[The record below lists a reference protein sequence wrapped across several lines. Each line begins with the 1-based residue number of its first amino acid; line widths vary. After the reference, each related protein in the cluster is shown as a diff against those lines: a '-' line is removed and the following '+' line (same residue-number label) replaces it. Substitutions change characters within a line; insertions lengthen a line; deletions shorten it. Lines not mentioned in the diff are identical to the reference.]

1 MEDKFYVRIKKIVE
15 LINMFEY
22 PDYLLVFWKY
32 LEYKESHNYELFI
45 DIEIHDQETKTIS
58 FILSFDELIGLDDS
72 YDNILRELK
81 NKI

>member
-32 LEYKESHNYELFI
+32 LEYKESHKYELFI
-45 DIEIHDQETKTIS
+45 DLEMHDQENQTIS
-58 FILSFDELIGLDDS
+58 FILSFDELVGLDNS
-72 YDNILRELK
+72 YENILRELK